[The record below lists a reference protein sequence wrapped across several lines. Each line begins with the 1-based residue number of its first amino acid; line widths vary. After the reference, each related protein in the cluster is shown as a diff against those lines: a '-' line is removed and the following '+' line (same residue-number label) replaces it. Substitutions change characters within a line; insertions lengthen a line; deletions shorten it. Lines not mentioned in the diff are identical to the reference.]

1 MYEYN
6 NNELRF
12 WDGRMPFA
20 QRVSIAAAQRQLVDA
35 LARARDRIDEEFGPR
50 TWKWLDEPATS
61 FARCQDGDDQGWED
75 SSRQGMTTGM
85 SISFF
90 PRLLEIAAEE
100 VAPHGFTRIV
110 DVSDEDRWV
119 NIFNVEDGGYVGVVH
134 TRDTLAFSM
143 RYATGCRP
151 ETSAGA
157 VQRGRHAM

>member
-85 SISFF
+85 SIAFF
-90 PRLLEIAAEE
+90 P
-100 VAPHGFTRIV
+100 P
-110 DVSDEDRWV
+110 
-119 NIFNVEDGGYVGVVH
+119 
-134 TRDTLAFSM
+134 
-143 RYATGCRP
+143 
-151 ETSAGA
+151 SAGDRRRRSGSSRIHTHSRC
-157 VQRGRHAM
+157 VRRGPLGEHLQCGTTAAMSASSIPATRLHSV

>member
-1 MYEYN
+1 
-6 NNELRF
+6 
-12 WDGRMPFA
+12 
-20 QRVSIAAAQRQLVDA
+20 
-35 LARARDRIDEEFGPR
+35 
-50 TWKWLDEPATS
+50 
-61 FARCQDGDDQGWED
+61 
-75 SSRQGMTTGM
+75 MTTGM
-85 SISFF
+85 SVAFF

-119 NIFNVEDGGYVGVVH
+119 NIFNVDDGGYVGVVH